1 MIRRLRHQI
10 KVSKN
15 KIPAN
20 SGRNVIQKLQL
31 TLEFEPTD
39 VVERAGDVLDQVRS
53 CEDLVRGIAVPAAH
67 SGQVAIGVA
76 ERVTRDE

>member
-1 MIRRLRHQI
+1 
-10 KVSKN
+10 
-15 KIPAN
+15 
-20 SGRNVIQKLQL
+20 
-31 TLEFEPTD
+31 
-39 VVERAGDVLDQVRS
+39 VRS